1 MRNRLIQTA
10 GAAALAFAAAAT
22 ALPTAGYAQTRPHAA
37 APAESYATLIA
48 KLERRDGLFTVF
60 LDKASGRIFAQLPP
74 PDADGVMGRFIYQ
87 ASLSG
92 GLGSTPV
99 GLDRAETTHAEV
111 VAFRR
116 VGPKVILQVENYG
129 FRADGGSADEKE
141 SVRKSFAASNI
152 WAADV
157 EAEAPGGGAV
167 VDITGFLTRDA
178 VDITGTMKRRKQGAY
193 KQAPALSYVDI
204 ASGGVF
210 PDNVELEA
218 DQTFVADEP
227 GPDVRGAAADGRSVT
242 FTVHHSFVRLPAP
255 GFTPRAYDPRVGTSV
270 QVLFNN
276 YAAPLDAPIA
286 YRLARRFRLEKTDPS
301 QARSRVKKPIVF
313 YLDRGAPEPIRSA
326 LLEGARWWAQAFDAA
341 GFIDA
346 FKVELL
352 PEGVS
357 PLDTRYNVIT
367 WIHRQTRGWSTGQ
380 TIVDPRTGEIVRGVV
395 QLGSL
400 RIRQDELIFQGLV
413 GADKLGK
420 GGPDD
425 PMRLSLA
432 RIRQL
437 GMHETGHALGFS
449 HNFAAS
455 TFGDRAST
463 MDYPA
468 PVVRVKGQGLDFSDA
483 YKAGPGD
490 WDRFT
495 VKWLYS
501 EFPKGVDAA
510 KALDAMAKGAEDK
523 GMRFIADDEH
533 PFSTQWDN
541 GSDPVAGLENVMAVR
556 RFALDRFGLGT
567 LAKGAPMADLRRVLP
582 PIYLYHRYAID
593 SVSKQLGGVDYS
605 YAVRGDGHEAAKPIP
620 AADQRRALTALLRTL
635 DPAELD
641 LTDAQIAWLS
651 NGQAATADK
660 QFDIE
665 VFASQGG
672 PVFDL
677 PGAATIAADLTLSAL
692 LEPQRLNRIVE
703 QKRRDPAQV
712 GVGEML
718 DQLFAAVGPGAPHG
732 EGRFAEIRRRERTR
746 LVGDIVDALGD
757 KSLSPTA
764 AGELRAGLKRF
775 GEQLAKA
782 QGDAAETAQATYLS
796 AILIQQDAGR
806 LNSLATGRATTPK
819 PPPGAP
825 IESCWLCEPL
835 GGDPWTPADF

>member
-1 MRNRLIQTA
+1 MAQERTA
-10 GAAALAFAAAAT
+10 APRPRPAAT
-22 ALPTAGYAQTRPHAA
+22 A
-37 APAESYATLIA
+37 ESYGALTARMERKDGFFTLFVDKA
-48 KLERRDGLFTVF
+48 AGRVF
-60 LDKASGRIFAQLPP
+60 LQLPP
-74 PDADGVMGRFIYQ
+74 ADAEGVSARFFYQ
-87 ASLSG
+87 ASLAG

-99 GLDRAETTHAEV
+99 GLDRAETSRAEV
-111 VAFRR
+111 MVFRR
-116 VGPKVILQVENYG
+116 IGPKVILQVENYG
-129 FRADGGSADEKE
+129 FRADGGSADEKAA
-141 SVRKSFAASNI
+141 VKKSFAVSNI
-152 WAADV
+152 WAGDV
-157 EAEAPGGGAV
+157 EAEAPGGGV
-167 VDITGFLTRDA
+167 LVEITSFLLRDNVDIAG
-178 VDITGTMKRRKQGAY
+178 GMKRRKQGTYREAL
-193 KQAPALSYVDI
+193 PLSYVDVGE
-204 ASGGVF
+204 GGVF

-218 DQTFVADEP
+218 DQTFVSDEA
-227 GPDVRGAAADGRSVT
+227 GPDVRGVAPDGKSVT
-242 FTVHHSFVRLPAP
+242 FTVHHSFVRLPGP
-255 GFTPRAYDPRVGTSV
+255 GFTPRPYDPRAGGSV

-276 YAAPLDAPIA
+276 YAAPLDQPIA
-286 YRLARRFRLEKTDPS
+286 YRLARRFRLEKVDPT
-301 QARSRVKKPIVF
+301 QARSRVKKPIIF
-313 YLDRGAPEPIRSA
+313 YLDRAAPEPVRSA

-341 GFIDA
+341 GFVDA

-357 PLDTRYNVIT
+357 PMDTRYNVIN

-413 GADKLGK
+413 GADKVGK

-425 PMRLSLA
+425 PVKLSLA

-449 HNFAAS
+449 HNFAGS
-455 TFGDRAST
+455 TFGDRASA

-468 PVVRVKGQGLDFSDA
+468 PVIRVKGQGLDFSDV
-483 YKAGPGD
+483 YKTGAGD

-501 EFPKGVDAA
+501 EFPKGVDGA
-510 KALDAMAKGAEDK
+510 KALDVMAKAAEDK

-541 GSDPVAGLENVMAVR
+541 GTDPVAGLENVMAVR
-556 RFALDRFGLGT
+556 RFALDRFGLGNIP
-567 LAKGAPMADLRRVLP
+567 KGAPMADLRRALV
-582 PIYLYHRYAID
+582 PIYLFHRYAID
-593 SVSKQLGGVDYS
+593 AATKQVGGVDYA
-605 YAVRGDGHEAAKPIP
+605 YAVRGDGHEAAKVIP
-620 AADQRRALTALLRTL
+620 AADQRRALTAVLKTL

-651 NGQAATADK
+651 DGQAATADK

-665 VFASQGG
+665 VFPSQGG

-677 PGAATIAADLTLSAL
+677 PGAATIAADLAMSAL
-692 LEPQRLNRIVE
+692 LKPERLNRVVE
-703 QKRRDPAQV
+703 QKRRDPGQL
-712 GVGEML
+712 GVGEL
-718 DQLFAAVGPGAPHG
+718 VDQLFAAVAPGAPHG
-732 EGRFAEIRRRERTR
+732 EGRFAEIRRRERVR
-746 LVGDIVDALGD
+746 LVGDIVDALGS

-782 QGDAAETAQATYLS
+782 QGDAAETAQASYLS
-796 AILIQQDAGR
+796 AILISQEPGR
-806 LNSLATGRATTPK
+806 LNSLATGRATALK

-825 IESCWLCEPL
+825 IEACWLCE
-835 GGDPWTPADF
+835 TIETF